1 MNPGLRDY
9 VEAAGVGTVFSLSW
23 LITWYGHVLNELKNI
38 VRLYD
43 FFLACHPLMPLYL
56 AAAIVVNFYIVVG
69 LLISGTNFL
78 VI

>member
-1 MNPGLRDY
+1 MRDY

-56 AAAIVVNFYIVVG
+56 AAAIVVNCYNVVG

>member
-56 AAAIVVNFYIVVG
+56 AAAIVVN
-69 LLISGTNFL
+69 
-78 VI
+78 